1 MRKVVMTLTVLSL
14 LLLVATAP
22 APATLGGACCAC
34 LPGDGKVN
42 SSVNG
47 AEPLNATVAL
57 FCFDDFNAAG
67 TNQSERCDNLWGT
80 IECETNQG
88 PVPCSELLAG
98 AGIVCPPSGAPAAGP
113 WMLTGIVVALA
124 AAGML
129 AARRRAA

>member
-1 MRKVVMTLTVLSL
+1 MRKFVTTLTLVSM

-22 APATLGGACCAC
+22 APATLGGSCCAC
-34 LPGDGKVN
+34 VPGDNVK
-42 SSVNG
+42 SVLNG
-47 AEPLNATVAL
+47 EPPVNATSAL
-57 FCFDDFNAAG
+57 FCFTDFNAAG

-80 IECETNQG
+80 IVCETHRD
-88 PVPCSELLAG
+88 PVQCSELLAG
-98 AGIVCPPSGAPAAGP
+98 EGIICPSSGAPAAGP